1 MTEYTIDYE
10 ALAAAVSAGTEWA
23 AFDPATSRIKKV
35 NATQT
40 AAFVSANLTGAI
52 IAAGTASV
60 APLTLAAGT
69 NLTTPAAGAVEFDGT
84 AFYATAVANARQQL
98 DAEQYTIA
106 TNDSA
111 TYNNTGLDTAS
122 AAAVFTLAMGG
133 SANGAITLV
142 AGKTYAF
149 EGQYILTNTGT
160 TSHTWATL
168 FGGTATLTSIL
179 YSIFGLSSTSSAPA
193 TGGLTG
199 YGTAATAVVAT
210 AASTSATENVTIQF
224 NGVLTVNAGGTL
236 IPQMQASARPGASG
250 TPGVVVKKGQL
261 LPHLGNGRHRHAR
274 QLVVNPAIL
283 QDPRGGPAHAGKFT
297 QPAQGASGLPII
309 WRDHHG
315 IPQRSQAQRRPQI
328 GALAFDWRLARR
340 GLHLRSVPLPG
351 HATRRGRGRNHH
363 HRGLLRRGNG
373 ERGLD
378 QRRPAEHSSLRR
390 GRRTGGHAD
399 ADREYVRQRRRL
411 HLVHALGRVG
421 LQYPGD
427 LLRRVEGDLKGV
439 HGIACRRRA

>member
-69 NLTTPAAGAVEFDGT
+69 NLTTPAAGAFEFDGT

-122 AAAVFTLAMGG
+122 AAAVFTSAMGG

-250 TPGVVVKKGQL
+250 TPGVVVKKGSYFRVWEMAGTGT
-261 LPHLGNGRHRHAR
+261 LGNW
-274 QLVVNPAIL
+274 
-283 QDPRGGPAHAGKFT
+283 
-297 QPAQGASGLPII
+297 S
-309 WRDHHG
+309 
-315 IPQRSQAQRRPQI
+315 
-328 GALAFDWRLARR
+328 
-340 GLHLRSVPLPG
+340 
-351 HATRRGRGRNHH
+351 
-363 HRGLLRRGNG
+363 
-373 ERGLD
+373 
-378 QRRPAEHSSLRR
+378 
-390 GRRTGGHAD
+390 
-399 ADREYVRQRRRL
+399 
-411 HLVHALGRVG
+411 
-421 LQYPGD
+421 
-427 LLRRVEGDLKGV
+427 
-439 HGIACRRRA
+439 